1 MILLDVN
8 VLVYAVRKDAERNA
22 DYREWLDLACAG
34 SEPVAVAP
42 ESLGAVVRIV
52 THRKL
57 WAEPI
62 TREQAFT
69 FIRLLRATPALSL
82 VHPGDTHW
90 EIFENLCRAADAR
103 GNLVTDAW
111 LAALAIE
118 NHATLITTDRD
129 FARFPGLKWK
139 HPLQKKSS

>member
-8 VLVYAVRKDAERNA
+8 VLVYSVRKDAERNA
-22 DYREWLDLACAG
+22 EYRAWLDLVTAG
-34 SEPVAVAP
+34 PEPVGVAP

-52 THRKL
+52 THRRL

-62 TREQAFT
+62 THHQAFT
-69 FIRLLRATPALSL
+69 FVRSLRATPALTL
-82 VHPGDTHW
+82 LHPGDAHW
-90 EIFENLCRAADAR
+90 EIFENLCHAADAR
-103 GNLVTDAW
+103 GSLVTDAW

-118 NHATLITTDRD
+118 NHATLITTDRS

-139 HPLQKKSS
+139 HPLAR